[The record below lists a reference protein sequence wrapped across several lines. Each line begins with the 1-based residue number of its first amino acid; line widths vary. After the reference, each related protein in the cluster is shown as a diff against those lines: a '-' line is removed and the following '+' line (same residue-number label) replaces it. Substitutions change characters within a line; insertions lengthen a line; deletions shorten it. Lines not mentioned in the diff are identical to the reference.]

1 MLSGQRVIVISGA
14 YFRKI
19 SRNPKVWPMSPIL
32 TVCQEE
38 RRRRCSFVEEE
49 EQAGVVISNQEQKI
63 TTIPR

>member
-1 MLSGQRVIVISGA
+1 MLSGQSVIVISGA

-38 RRRRCSFVEEE
+38 RRRRCSFVE
-49 EQAGVVISNQEQKI
+49 AGEPEDVFIS
-63 TTIPR
+63 R